1 MNDLVAQ
8 QTASV
13 LSVIEKIASNPDADI
28 DKLQKMMD
36 MQERIMDKN
45 AEAAFNQAMVSA
57 LSEIP
62 SFEED
67 TQGHNFKYASFESI
81 NKEVKPILAKHG
93 LFVNFTTNFQDGGV
107 MVTAIITHKD
117 GHREQST
124 GLYPFDKSGS
134 KNDIQAV
141 GSAISYG
148 KRYQQN
154 ALLNITTHGE
164 DDDGFA
170 SQKKIDS
177 NQINELN
184 RGLLLCKE
192 TYHGVCEY
200 IGVSKLSEIPTDKY
214 SEAHQFISNIIASQK
229 HGGQSSE

>member
-1 MNDLVAQ
+1 MNNLVTQ
-8 QTASV
+8 QSDSV
-13 LSVIEKIASNPDADI
+13 LAVISKAATSKDIDI
-28 DKLQKMMD
+28 DKMQALLD
-36 MQERIMDKN
+36 MQERIMDKG
-45 AEAAFNQAMVSA
+45 AESAFNQAMVKA

-62 SFEED
+62 SFEEG

-81 NKEVKPILAKHG
+81 NKIVKPILAKRG
-93 LFVNFTTNFQDGGV
+93 LFVNFTTNFVDGGV
-107 MVTAIITHKD
+107 QVTAIITHED

-124 GLYPFDKSGS
+124 GLYPFDKTGS

-170 SQKKIDS
+170 SQKKVDAE
-177 NQINELN
+177 QIKMLN
-184 RGLLLCKE
+184 KGLLSGDLRS
-192 TYHGVCEY
+192 GALCEY
-200 IGVSKLSEIPTDKY
+200 MEVSKLSEIPAERY
-214 SEAHQFISNIIASQK
+214 SGAVQFIQNMIGQK
-229 HGGQSSE
+229 GSD

>member
-1 MNDLVAQ
+1 MSNDLMTQ
-8 QTASV
+8 QAASV
-13 LSVIEKIASNPDADI
+13 MTVIEKAVSNPDI
-28 DKLQKMMD
+28 DVNKMQQLLD

-45 AEAAFNQAMVSA
+45 AESAFNQAMVLA

-62 SFEED
+62 SFEEGQ
-67 TQGHNFKYASFESI
+67 QGHNFKYATFESI
-81 NKEVKPILAKHG
+81 NKVVKPILAGHG
-93 LFVNFTTNFQDGGV
+93 LFVNFTTNFVEGGV
-107 MVTAIITHKD
+107 QVTAIITHKD

-154 ALLNITTHGE
+154 ALLNITTFAE

-170 SQKKIDS
+170 SQKKVDLE
-177 NQINELN
+177 QIKMLN
-184 RGLLLCKE
+184 KGLLSGDLRSDELCK
-192 TYHGVCEY
+192 YMD
-200 IGVSKLSEIPTDKY
+200 VSKLSDIPAERY
-214 SEAHQFISNIIASQK
+214 AEAIQFIQNLIGQK
-229 HGGQSSE
+229 DAD

>member
-1 MNDLVAQ
+1 
-8 QTASV
+8 
-13 LSVIEKIASNPDADI
+13 
-28 DKLQKMMD
+28 
-36 MQERIMDKN
+36 
-45 AEAAFNQAMVSA
+45 
-57 LSEIP
+57 
-62 SFEED
+62 
-67 TQGHNFKYASFESI
+67 
-81 NKEVKPILAKHG
+81 
-93 LFVNFTTNFQDGGV
+93 

-170 SQKKIDS
+170 SQKKIGAEQIAQLNKGLIKGDLKS
-177 NQINELN
+177 N
-184 RGLLLCKE
+184 GL
-192 TYHGVCEY
+192 CEY
-200 IGVSKLSEIPTDKY
+200 MDVLKLSEIPAERF
-214 SEAHQFISNIIASQK
+214 SEAVQYIQNMIGQK
-229 HGGQSSE
+229 DAGS